1 MQGVDCPDC
10 EDGTPH
16 RHLIESASDDERKA
30 AWLAERR
37 TCITGTDIAAIF
49 GLNSFAGPIDVW
61 LSKKAPVT
69 IEAND
74 AMEFGNR
81 FQRPVLEVYSE
92 RVGMPIEFA
101 DPWTLHRVP
110 GFPLLGASLD
120 ARWIT
125 GDRRPVD
132 AKTAGWK
139 SSEWGEAGSD
149 EFPTS
154 YQLQLA
160 VQMMATET
168 QVADLAVCFGG
179 YGGHKFARYTMVA
192 DPEVQD
198 AIRDKAADWW
208 QKHIIGDV
216 PPEPDGSE
224 NYSEYLK
231 VRFARST
238 MVTKPVTA
246 EVAEWAASLREATE
260 RLKVIEGEKERL
272 QQLLKTYL
280 GEASAIPGIC
290 TWKNNKNSLK
300 TDWQAAFGNLRN
312 FVLDP
317 EIQKLSTPLDAIS
330 HAVDSNTH
338 DTPGP
343 RVFRLAK

>member
-1 MQGVDCPDC
+1 
-10 EDGTPH
+10 
-16 RHLIESASDDERKA
+16 
-30 AWLAERR
+30 
-37 TCITGTDIAAIF
+37 
-49 GLNSFAGPIDVW
+49 
-61 LSKKAPVT
+61 
-69 IEAND
+69 
-74 AMEFGNR
+74 
-81 FQRPVLEVYSE
+81 
-92 RVGMPIEFA
+92 
-101 DPWTLHRVP
+101 
-110 GFPLLGASLD
+110 
-120 ARWIT
+120 
-125 GDRRPVD
+125 
-132 AKTAGWK
+132 
-139 SSEWGEAGSD
+139 
-149 EFPTS
+149 
-154 YQLQLA
+154 
-160 VQMMATET
+160 MATET

-179 YGGHKFARYTMVA
+179 YGGHKFARYTMAA

-224 NYSEYLK
+224 NYREFLK

-290 TWKNNKNSLK
+290 TWKNNKDSET
-300 TDWQAAFGNLRN
+300 TDWRAVVSELATLIDGAKVACIIEANT
-312 FVLDP
+312 
-317 EIQKLSTPLDAIS
+317 STK
-330 HAVDSNTH
+330 
-338 DTPGP
+338 PGP